1 MGLVRIAS
9 LSLFVFLVSASQDEN
24 ENSGTSCDPNVT
36 ISGGTITLS
45 QGGAVGS
52 ILKYV
57 CPLGFYPYPVS
68 SRTCKANGQWSLMRN
83 SQWRIIQNAGC
94 RAFKC
99 PVPLIEEGTFFP
111 KRASYS
117 MGDSVSFE
125 CADGYRLLGS
135 ESRTCLI
142 NGRWNGTTAVCEDG
156 LNTCP
161 NPGILAGSVK
171 SGTNYGT
178 DDKVR
183 YVCLDNLALIGSN
196 ERICL
201 ETGEWSGA
209 EPTCQHKHSF
219 DLPEEVASHF
229 SASFS
234 RILSESSL
242 TKENDSSNSI
252 GRKLALGQGQKLHI
266 YIILDVS
273 GSIKKVE
280 FCDAISA
287 LTSFIDMMSRF
298 EVVIHYGVVTFG
310 SRSQI
315 IVNIGHAESGFPDY
329 VADVPKDLKYED
341 VVMGNNKGTNMTGAL
356 KTVYEMMSF
365 QKASMK
371 NRQLAWIEVRHVI
384 MIFTDGRTNM
394 GGSPKPMMDN
404 IEGFLE
410 VKNSREDFLDVYVF
424 GLGDDFQEINKEEVN
439 SIASKKNNEQHAFFL
454 FKKDLD
460 NVFNSMLDLTSVGN
474 LCGFANKSLIESD
487 QSSYPWFAEIVSDGN
502 PNFRC
507 SGSIVADEWILTAA
521 HCFQDVS
528 EGNTTRKK
536 ITVGPH
542 NKRVELEIVSV
553 QKHPGYN
560 LTGKMEKGIPEF
572 YDYDIAL
579 VKIKPKIK
587 FATTIRPICL
597 PCTMETS
604 VALRKSE
611 TKTTCADHEEELLPT
626 LGTVEAK
633 FVRKAHGEHE
643 LQNVKIKTGE
653 SQRPLCE
660 QDALKAAIYV
670 NVSDVKDVV
679 TDRFL
684 CTGGSAQVP
693 EAISCKGDSG
703 GPLYI
708 RKLYRYV
715 QVGVVSWGVK
725 DMCMEPRLPT
735 DARDFHIN
743 LFEVLGWLK
752 QQLANSTRFL
762 DLPQ

>member
-9 LSLFVFLVSASQDEN
+9 FSLFVFLVSASRDEN

-36 ISGGTITLS
+36 ISGGTVTLS

-57 CPLGFYPYPVS
+57 CPFGSYPYPVS
-68 SRTCKANGQWSLMRN
+68 SRICRTNGQWSFMRN
-83 SQWRIIQNAGC
+83 PQWQIIRNAGC

-99 PVPLIEEGTFFP
+99 PAPLIEEGTFLP
-111 KRASYS
+111 KSTLYS
-117 MGDSVSFE
+117 AGDSVSFE
-125 CADGYRLLGS
+125 CTDGYKLLGS

-156 LNTCP
+156 LDTCP
-161 NPGILAGSVK
+161 NPGIPAGSVK

-178 DDKVR
+178 GDKVK
-183 YVCLDNLALIGSN
+183 YICLNNLALIGSK

-201 ETGEWSGA
+201 ETGEWSGS
-209 EPTCQHKHSF
+209 EPVCQHKHSF

-234 RILSESSL
+234 RFLSESSVA
-242 TKENDSSNSI
+242 KESGSSDSI

-280 FCDAISA
+280 FRDAISA

-298 EVVIHYGVVTFG
+298 DVVINYGVVTFG

-315 IVNIGHAESGFPDY
+315 LVNTGHIESSFPEY
-329 VADVPKDLKYED
+329 VTSVLTDLKYED
-341 VVMGNNKGTNMTGAL
+341 VVMDNNAGTNMTGAL

-365 QKASMK
+365 QKASMT

-384 MIFTDGRTNM
+384 MIFTDGRNNI

-404 IEGFLE
+404 IERFLD

-424 GLGDDFQEINKEEVN
+424 GLGNDVDKEEIN
-439 SIASKKNNEQHAFFL
+439 SIASKKNNEQHVFFL
-454 FKKDLD
+454 QKEELD

-474 LCGFANKSLIESD
+474 LCGFVNKSLTESD
-487 QSSYPWFAEIVSDGN
+487 QSSYPWLAEIVSDGN

-521 HCFQDVS
+521 HCFQDES

-536 ITVGPH
+536 ITVGH
-542 NKRVELEIVSV
+542 YNKRIDLEIVSV

-560 LTGKMEKGIPEF
+560 LTGKMEKGILEF

-579 VKIKPKIK
+579 VKIKPKMK
-587 FATTIRPICL
+587 FSTTVRPICL
-597 PCTMETS
+597 PCAMETS
-604 VALRKSE
+604 VALRKSK
-611 TKTTCADHEEELLPT
+611 TKTMCADHEKELLPT

-633 FVRKAHGEHE
+633 FVQKAHRKHE
-643 LQNVKIKTGE
+643 LKNVKIKTGE
-653 SQRPLCE
+653 SKRHLCE

-684 CTGGSAQVP
+684 CTGGSTQVA

-725 DMCMEPRLPT
+725 DMCMEYRLPT

-743 LFEVLGWLK
+743 LFKVLGWLK
-752 QQLANSTRFL
+752 QHLANSIRFL

>member
-57 CPLGFYPYPVS
+57 CPFGFYPYPVS
-68 SRTCKANGQWSLMRN
+68 SRTCRANGQWSLMR
-83 SQWRIIQNAGC
+83 SSPRQIIRNAGC

-99 PVPLIEEGTFFP
+99 PAPLIEEGAFFP

-117 MGDSVSFE
+117 AGDSVSYE
-125 CADGYRLLGS
+125 CADGYKLLGS

-156 LNTCP
+156 LDTCP
-161 NPGILAGSVK
+161 NPGIPAGSVK

-183 YVCLDNLALIGSN
+183 YICLDNLVLIGSK
-196 ERICL
+196 ERICQ
-201 ETGEWSGA
+201 ETGEWSGS

-242 TKENDSSNSI
+242 AKEKDSSGSI
-252 GRKLALGQGQKLHI
+252 GRKLDLGQGQKLHI

-280 FCDAISA
+280 FYNAISA

-298 EVVIHYGVVTFG
+298 EVVILYGVVTFG

-315 IVNIGHAESGFPDY
+315 IINIGHLESGFPDY
-329 VADVPKDLKYED
+329 VASALMDLKYED
-341 VVMGNNKGTNMTGAL
+341 VVIDNNTGTNMTGAL

-371 NRQLAWIEVRHVI
+371 NRQLAWIEVRHAI

-404 IEGFLE
+404 IERFLE

-424 GLGDDFQEINKEEVN
+424 GLGDDADKEEIN
-439 SIASKKNNEQHAFFL
+439 SIASKKNNEHHAFFL
-454 FKKDLD
+454 IKEELN

-474 LCGFANKSLIESD
+474 LCGFANKSLTESD
-487 QSSYPWFAEIVSDGN
+487 QSSYPWFAEVVSDGN

-521 HCFQDVS
+521 HCFQDMF

-536 ITVGPH
+536 ITVGPY

-572 YDYDIAL
+572 YDFDIAL
-579 VKIKPKIK
+579 VKIKPKMK

-611 TKTTCADHEEELLPT
+611 TKTTCTDHEKELLPT

-633 FVRKAHGEHE
+633 FVRKAHRKHE
-643 LQNVKIKTGE
+643 LQSVKIKTGE
-653 SQRPLCE
+653 SQRQLCE

-684 CTGGSAQVP
+684 CTGGSKRVP

-708 RKLYRYV
+708 QKLYRYV

-725 DMCMEPRLPT
+725 DMCMERRLPT

-743 LFEVLGWLK
+743 LFKVLGWLK
-752 QQLANSTRFL
+752 QHLVNSTRFL